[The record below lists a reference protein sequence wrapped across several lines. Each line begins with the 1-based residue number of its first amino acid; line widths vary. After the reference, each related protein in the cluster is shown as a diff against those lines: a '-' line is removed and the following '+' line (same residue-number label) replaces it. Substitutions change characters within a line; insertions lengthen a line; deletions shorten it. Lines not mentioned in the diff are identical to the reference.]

1 MSQSKDEETKD
12 EETKAAAAFIDGP
25 LAEILGVK
33 KRDVTCIGC
42 GRTVPYMQSWKDQ
55 KAPDAFFCN
64 ARCAESYGESP
75 KPPTADLTGESEP
88 PPTEP
93 EKVVDLSKWLDRNQP
108 RASTKA
114 RMVSVDERRLEQL
127 IRGRIMLAAL
137 VRPHGRVRI
146 PARDL
151 AAITQKCKLD
161 VKVGENGDVV
171 LSLIES

>member
-42 GRTVPYMQSWKDQ
+42 G
-55 KAPDAFFCN
+55 
-64 ARCAESYGESP
+64 
-75 KPPTADLTGESEP
+75 
-88 PPTEP
+88 
-93 EKVVDLSKWLDRNQP
+93 
-108 RASTKA
+108 

>member
-1 MSQSKDEETKD
+1 MSQSKDE
-12 EETKAAAAFIDGP
+12 
-25 LAEILGVK
+25 
-33 KRDVTCIGC
+33 
-42 GRTVPYMQSWKDQ
+42 TVMHD
-55 KAPDAFFCN
+55 
-64 ARCAESYGESP
+64 
-75 KPPTADLTGESEP
+75 SEP